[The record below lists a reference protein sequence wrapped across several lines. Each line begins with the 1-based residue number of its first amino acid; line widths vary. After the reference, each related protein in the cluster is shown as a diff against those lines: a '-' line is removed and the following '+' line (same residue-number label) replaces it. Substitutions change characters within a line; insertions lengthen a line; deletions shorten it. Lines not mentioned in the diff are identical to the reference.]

1 MKRCLIFVACLG
13 FALAGSAHAADET
26 RYVWANSLVLR
37 TQPDGKSAEVARL
50 PYGTAVT
57 LVADGPQPVP
67 HREVLL
73 KMSKS
78 EQSPAAELAF
88 EGNWR
93 RVKANGGE
101 GWVFDSYLSRYPTR
115 HLSTDRNKQDDE
127 DEGEF
132 AKRVFGVKVAY
143 KWKSGDGKK
152 SDDYRALIRDTKMT
166 EAQTKDNVDWTYIEF
181 KSGGSYRVLGSQ
193 ADGGMF
199 TSSTDFKNVPLSYGE
214 ALLWLKQ
221 FGGFAAIGGNP
232 GAMGKFAGKV
242 EPGRHL
248 ELSPADDDDSGFG
261 FSRSIDCAP
270 TTCSISEG
278 FAD

>member
-1 MKRCLIFVACLG
+1 MTHRLTLAACIG
-13 FALAGSAHAADET
+13 IALAGSVHAADDT
-26 RYVWANSLVLR
+26 RYIWANSLVLR

-50 PYGTAVT
+50 PYGAAVT
-57 LVADGPQPVP
+57 LVNDAAQPVP
-67 HREVLL
+67 HREVLFKL
-73 KMSKS
+73 SKS
-78 EQSPAAELAF
+78 ERSPAAELAL

-93 RVKANGGE
+93 HVKANGGD
-101 GWVFDSYLSRYPTR
+101 GWVFDGYLSRYPAR
-115 HLSTDRNKQDDE
+115 HLSADRNKQDDE

-132 AKRVFGVKVAY
+132 AKRVFGVKAAY

-152 SDDYRALIRDTKMT
+152 SEDYRALIRDTKMT
-166 EAQTKDNVDWTYIEF
+166 EAQTGDNVDWTYIEF
-181 KSGGSYRVLGSQ
+181 KGGGSYRVLGSQ

-199 TSSTDFKNVPLSYGE
+199 TSSTDFRNVPLTYGE

-232 GAMGKFAGKV
+232 GALGKFAGKV
-242 EPGRHL
+242 EPGKHL

-261 FSRSIDCAP
+261 FSRSIDCTPAA
-270 TTCSISEG
+270 CSISEG